1 MIPFRIA
8 AATRH
13 FGQPL
18 PLALKTAAEFG
29 ARGVQLEVRNEF
41 RPSDLSETGRRQFS
55 HQITE
60 HLLSISA
67 FEFPTRRAFYDQ
79 DSLDARV
86 AGLKASLEFAY
97 QLKTSVVV
105 GRIGRIPEDPASP
118 SFELL
123 VHVLNDIARQSN
135 RVGSTFAITPTTDSP
150 EIVTKLL
157 DLITDG
163 PIGINFDVGGIA
175 MAGGDPTKLFRAV
188 HDRVL
193 AVQIRDGLRD
203 IDGQGQEVPVGR
215 GEVAWDEILALLHE
229 GGYRN
234 WLTVSRSVGDDR
246 IGDMSRAVKFLHNV
260 LGG

>member
-8 AATRH
+8 AVTRH

-18 PLALKTAAEFG
+18 AVALRTAAEFG
-29 ARGVQLEVRNEF
+29 ARGVQLEVRSEF

-55 HQITE
+55 HQLSE
-60 HLLSISA
+60 QLLTISA

-79 DSLDARV
+79 DSLDSRV
-86 AGLKASLEFAY
+86 AGLKAALEFAF

-123 VHVLNDIARQSN
+123 VDVLNDIARQSN
-135 RVGSTFAITPTTDSP
+135 RVGSTFAITPTVDSA
-150 EIVTKLL
+150 ETITRLL
-157 DLITDG
+157 DRVVDG
-163 PIGINFDVGGIA
+163 PIGINLDIGGIV
-175 MAGGDPTKLFRAV
+175 MAGGDPVSIFRAV

-193 AVQIRDGLRD
+193 SVQIRDGLRD

-215 GEVAWDEILALLHE
+215 GEVAWDEMLALLHE
-229 GGYRN
+229 GGYRS

-246 IGDMSRAVKFLHNV
+246 IGDMIRAVKFIHNV